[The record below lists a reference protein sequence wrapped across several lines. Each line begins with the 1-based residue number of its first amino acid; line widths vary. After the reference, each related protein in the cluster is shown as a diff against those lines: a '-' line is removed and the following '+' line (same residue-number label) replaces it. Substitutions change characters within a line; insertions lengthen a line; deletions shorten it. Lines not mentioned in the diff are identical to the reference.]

1 VTLLI
6 ATTKLYIHVYTY
18 IHVLV
23 VSIILLYNYSKM
35 GQGFMRY
42 YEPVMQSSP
51 ISAIVNLGIGIPMLA
66 SNYIP
71 QGMRVVIQSENGV
84 LGMGPYPFEG
94 DEDCDLINAGKE
106 AVTLVDGG
114 SYMDSAEVFAMIRGL
129 VSLPHN
135 SGIYY
140 NLTFHMCSGH
150 LHMTMLGAMQVS
162 HMCV

>member
-1 VTLLI
+1 MKCVV
-6 ATTKLYIHVYTY
+6 HVYSDVINCNHKVIYTCTY

-84 LGMGPYPFEG
+84 LGM
-94 DEDCDLINAGKE
+94 
-106 AVTLVDGG
+106 
-114 SYMDSAEVFAMIRGL
+114 
-129 VSLPHN
+129 VS
-135 SGIYY
+135 
-140 NLTFHMCSGH
+140 C
-150 LHMTMLGAMQVS
+150 A
-162 HMCV
+162 